1 MNASFT
7 YSLLQYRHS
16 LWLGEAINVGILFQ
30 FPREEKIEFVAGNAH
45 RLKAIYPDFDQTVFN
60 YLIKSI
66 EKKLIEVNG
75 SLFSSIASKSDL
87 KKYIHSSI
95 LPEDAT
101 ALQFKDPVSVVNTI
115 GEPKNVIQEFS
126 TLLLPGIIAK
136 KSEIIRHNENFL
148 IRRYVGYI
156 FEKDKSVDKKLERN
170 KTIKANIN
178 QIEIEL
184 KFDLA
189 WQNGST
195 NLIKPLSF
203 DLADEQSIQNKSTQ
217 YFGYLNLLANYA
229 KEKNLRFDFLV
240 SKPQNNDLIGSY
252 ESALGILAIS
262 NAPKRIITENNLQ
275 DYSEETIKELLS
287 H

>member
-1 MNASFT
+1 MNATFT
-7 YSLLQYRHS
+7 YSVLQYHHS

-30 FPREEKIEFVAGNAH
+30 FPREEKIEFVAGNAY
-45 RLKAIYPDFDQTVFN
+45 RLKAIYPDFDQTVYN

-75 SLFSSIASKSDL
+75 SIFSGIASKSDF

-101 ALQFKDPVSVVNTI
+101 VLQFKDPVSAVNTI
-115 GEPKNVIQEFS
+115 GEPKKVIEQFS
-126 TLLLPGIIAK
+126 KLLLPGIITK

-148 IRRYVGYI
+148 IRKYVSYI

-170 KTIKANIN
+170 KTLKANVN
-178 QIEIEL
+178 QTEIEL

-189 WQNGST
+189 WVNGST
-195 NLIKPLSF
+195 NLVKPLSF
-203 DLADEQSIQNKSTQ
+203 DLSDEQSIQNKSTQ
-217 YFGYLNLLANYA
+217 FFGYLNLLTDYA
-229 KEKNLRFDFLV
+229 KANNLRFDFLV

-252 ESALGILAIS
+252 ESALNILELAS
-262 NAPKRIITENNLQ
+262 APKRIITESNLQ
-275 DYSEETIKELLS
+275 NYSEETVHELLT